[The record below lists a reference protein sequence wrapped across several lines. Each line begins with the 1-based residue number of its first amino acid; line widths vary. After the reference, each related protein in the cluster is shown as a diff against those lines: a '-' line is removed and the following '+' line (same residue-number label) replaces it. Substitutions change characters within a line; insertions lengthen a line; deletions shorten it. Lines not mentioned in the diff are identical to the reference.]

1 VSESHWDVAEV
12 IEKGRVMHRV
22 RVTEASTTQTCP
34 MHQAN
39 RIRFNF
45 RAVKLLQITDL
56 SNFRVFIFAD
66 AGSQSLIR
74 RFVVSSE
81 SLSY

>member
-1 VSESHWDVAEV
+1 
-12 IEKGRVMHRV
+12 MHRV

-34 MHQAN
+34 MPQAN

-45 RAVKLLQITDL
+45 RAVKLMQITDL